1 LRCQDVYS
9 RRAAKPLPDTTD
21 TKSGA
26 TSTSS
31 SSSASQQQQHN
42 ESELGGALLAWGPA
56 ADARWKELVTVA
68 EAEDAF
74 LQEAAASSGMS
85 SPRGPGV
92 PSSSSSKGSG
102 KSRSGNKKI
111 RRRRPLLL
119 FFPAHNQ
126 PGPLGAYRGMAL
138 AERWSRRPKRV
149 EILSLAG
156 AHLLP
161 IPPITRAA
169 VAQRILLTVIF
180 PLLRAYLDV
189 EEGKLQKVH
198 TTDAAQEFLIVMAD
212 PELVETLVQSV
223 IEFITF
229 CLQGIA
235 SSSNTSTFTSFAS
248 SKQHLIPL
256 KPSSS
261 PATTGGTGT
270 GGGDAA
276 SSVGVGMT
284 IDCEDENYPTT
295 WPPAND
301 PKLTH
306 LMKEFQSLSNA
317 GQGISDISS
326 KWHMGLLWALQL
338 RTQCSLRGVKI
349 SELFGS
355 KLLKTMC
362 LSDSLGP
369 LWPHLEHPFSR
380 GDGSR
385 NRDQALSF
393 VSDDD
398 FQTESEGGAGGGG
411 GSYYL
416 LTGASGAVST
426 RSPSITS
433 SLSDELHS
441 ISALSQLS
449 HHTTQQQQQQSQH
462 HPHLS
467 LKSIREEFLLQCFR
481 RLATQSSN
489 IVYSV
494 AEIWGIDNTQAR
506 LVHLTT
512 LLELGHDDI
521 IAELINHVTPP
532 PSPLTSSPPF
542 PLMCPTV

>member
-1 LRCQDVYS
+1 MRCQDVYS
-9 RRAAKPLPDTTD
+9 RRAAKPLPEVTD
-21 TKSGA
+21 AKLSI
-26 TSTSS
+26 
-31 SSSASQQQQHN
+31 SQQS

-74 LQEAAASSGMS
+74 LQEAASGGIS
-85 SPRGPGV
+85 SPRPPGV
-92 PSSSSSKGSG
+92 GGSSSKGSKSKSG
-102 KSRSGNKKI
+102 KGKI

-119 FFPAHNQ
+119 FFPGHNQ
-126 PGPLGAYRGMAL
+126 PGPLGAYRGMVL

-169 VAQRILLTVIF
+169 VSQRILLTVIF

-198 TTDAAQEFLIVMAD
+198 TTDVAQEFLIVMAD

-223 IEFITF
+223 IELITF
-229 CLQGIA
+229 CLQG
-235 SSSNTSTFTSFAS
+235 TSPTSF
-248 SKQHLIPL
+248 KQHHIPV
-256 KPSSS
+256 KSPSG
-261 PATTGGTGT
+261 ATPPSTATVLGF
-270 GGGDAA
+270 
-276 SSVGVGMT
+276 
-284 IDCEDENYPTT
+284 EDETYPTT
-295 WPPAND
+295 WPPATD
-301 PKLTH
+301 PKLDH
-306 LMKEFQSLSNA
+306 LMKEFQFLSQA
-317 GQGISDISS
+317 RQGISDVSA

-362 LSDSLGP
+362 LSDSLSSW
-369 LWPHLEHPFSR
+369 WPHVENSHVTL
-380 GDGSR
+380 DAR
-385 NRDQALSF
+385 NRDPTLSF

-398 FQTESEGGAGGGG
+398 PQSELE

-416 LTGASGAVST
+416 TTAAGST

-433 SLSDELHS
+433 SLSDDLHS
-441 ISALSQLS
+441 ISAVSQQQS
-449 HHTTQQQQQQSQH
+449 HTTQSQH
-462 HPHLS
+462 RPHLS

-494 AEIWGIDNTQAR
+494 AEIWDIDNTQAR

-521 IAELINHVTPP
+521 IVELINHV
-532 PSPLTSSPPF
+532 SSLPLSLHHFCCCCS
-542 PLMCPTV
+542 LKTV

>member
-1 LRCQDVYS
+1 
-9 RRAAKPLPDTTD
+9 
-21 TKSGA
+21 
-26 TSTSS
+26 
-31 SSSASQQQQHN
+31 
-42 ESELGGALLAWGPA
+42 LLAWGPA

-74 LQEAAASSGMS
+74 LQEAAAASGMS
-85 SPRGPGV
+85 SPRPPGV
-92 PSSSSSKGSG
+92 TSSSSKGS
-102 KSRSGNKKI
+102 KSKSGNKKI

-119 FFPAHNQ
+119 FFPSHNQ

-189 EEGKLQKVH
+189 EEAKLQKVH

-223 IEFITF
+223 IELITF
-229 CLQGIA
+229 CLQGTA
-235 SSSNTSTFTSFAS
+235 SSFAS
-248 SKQHLIPL
+248 ASSGSGSGGISSKQQLIPV
-256 KPSSS
+256 KSSAVTSVAVPSV
-261 PATTGGTGT
+261 AVTVTE
-270 GGGDAA
+270 
-276 SSVGVGMT
+276 
-284 IDCEDENYPTT
+284 CEDETYPVT
-295 WPPAND
+295 WPPVND
-301 PKLTH
+301 PKLTN
-306 LMKEFQSLSNA
+306 LMEEFQSFSNA
-317 GQGISDISS
+317 GQGISDVSAR
-326 KWHMGLLWALQL
+326 WHMGLLWALQL

-362 LSDSLGP
+362 LSDSLSP
-369 LWPHLEHPFSR
+369 LWPHLESSHAHLSS
-380 GDGSR
+380 GGAASR
-385 NRDQALSF
+385 NRDQTLSF
-393 VSDDD
+393 TSDDD
-398 FQTESEGGAGGGG
+398 FQSELE
-411 GSYYL
+411 GSYSL
-416 LTGASGAVST
+416 PTAAAGST

-433 SLSDELHS
+433 SLSDDLHS
-441 ISALSQLS
+441 SLS
-449 HHTTQQQQQQSQH
+449 HVTTQQQPQPQ
-462 HPHLS
+462 LS
-467 LKSIREEFLLQCFR
+467 LKTIREEFLLQCFR

-494 AEIWGIDNTQAR
+494 AEIWDIDNTQAR

-521 IAELINHVTPP
+521 IAELINHVSPP
-532 PSPLTSSPPF
+532 PLPSPSLSDLSSSFLCSPLRS
-542 PLMCPTV
+542 VAV